1 MTETT
6 EPAPVSRRR
15 VIAGVTVGTVA
26 AVGLDASPALAAP
39 ADTVRLGRS
48 NQHPDDTST
57 GVTGAFREALLS
69 VDNTADTGTAL
80 HVTARRYGVHAT
92 AGTAVRADG
101 ATTGIAATGA
111 SAAVAASSDK
121 GDAVRARTDSG
132 YAVDARAGTGTAV
145 RAVAAATDGHALQV
159 VGHATFTGRTT
170 FSSAGTI
177 TVQAGQDRAALPYFG
192 NRRSSFAL
200 ATPRAYVPGVAVA
213 AAVIDVYADTLTIH
227 LTQPTPV
234 DLPVAYLILD

>member
-1 MTETT
+1 MTETN
-6 EPAPVSRRR
+6 EPSPVSRRR
-15 VIAGVTVGTVA
+15 VIAGVTIGTVA
-26 AVGLDASPALAAP
+26 AVGLDASPAMAAP
-39 ADTVRLGRS
+39 PGTVRLGRT
-48 NQHPDDTST
+48 NQHPDDAGTRVV
-57 GVTGAFREALLS
+57 GGFRGALLS
-69 VDNTADTGTAL
+69 VDNTSDAGTAL
-80 HVTARRYGVHAT
+80 HTTGRRYGVHAV

-121 GDAVRARTDSG
+121 GDAVRARTGSG
-132 YAVDARAGTGTAV
+132 YAVDARADTGTAV

-177 TVQAGQDRAALPYFG
+177 TVKAGNDRAALPYFG
-192 NRRSSFAL
+192 NRQSSFAL

-227 LTQPTPV
+227 LSQPTPV